1 MKAQLENYNVL
12 FALMAVCAVS
22 VLLKAVSYGLFH
34 KLLWDSN
41 QMGTTG
47 NRWMKAMMSKFEAY
61 YKLHISVHNVEN
73 FVDRYL
79 YHYRFIGISL
89 QTWENLG
96 FYFSGLIAAGAGVF
110 CFLAG
115 YYGMPSEWFWVTG
128 LVTLLLLCVQGASEV
143 FFDTH
148 KCLRVFRI
156 QLIDYM
162 ENTMRA
168 RLENEYFHQEAVTT
182 PIGVALA
189 DMLGGVTSITAIAIV
204 ITGIFGAILLPTFL
218 KCIGV
223 RNPMQMGLSIGT
235 AAHAVGTS
243 RAIQLGETEGAI
255 SGLAIGVAGLLT
267 AFIVSALSVFM

>member
-22 VLLKAVSYGLFH
+22 VILKAVSYGLFH

-47 NRWMKAMMSKFEAY
+47 NRWMKSMMSKFEAY

-79 YHYRFIGISL
+79 YHYHFLGVSL
-89 QTWENLG
+89 QTWENMG
-96 FYFSGLIAAGAGVF
+96 FYFSGLIAAGAGLC

-115 YYGMPSEWFWVTG
+115 YYGMSAEWFWVTG
-128 LVTLLLLCVQGASEV
+128 LVTLLLLCVQGASEI

-168 RLENEYFHQEAVTT
+168 RLENEYFHQEATEKYRMEYFK
-182 PIGVALA
+182 PEDMAAQEVAAAGAETA
-189 DMLGGVTSITAIAIV
+189 DTAGDVQPAAEAAGSGLPALTEIKELLESFREEMQLDRDIAGRQNMLSE
-204 ITGIFGAILLPTFL
+204 
-218 KCIGV
+218 
-223 RNPMQMGLSIGT
+223 T
-235 AAHAVGTS
+235 AAAEK
-243 RAIQLGETEGAI
+243 AKLFEEILEE
-255 SGLAIGVAGLLT
+255 
-267 AFIVSALSVFM
+267 FM

>member
-12 FALMAVCAVS
+12 FVLMAVCALS

-79 YHYRFIGISL
+79 YHYRFMGISL

-96 FYFSGLIAAGAGVF
+96 FYFSGLIAAGAGIS

-115 YYGMPSEWFWVTG
+115 YYGMPPEWFWVTG
-128 LVTLLLLCVQGASEV
+128 LVTLLLLCVQGASEM

-148 KCLRVFRI
+148 KCLKVFRI

-168 RLENEYFHQEAVTT
+168 RLENEYFHQEATEKYRMEYFK
-182 PIGVALA
+182 PEE
-189 DMLGGVTSITAIAIV
+189 M
-204 ITGIFGAILLPTFL
+204 
-218 KCIGV
+218 
-223 RNPMQMGLSIGT
+223 T
-235 AAHAVGTS
+235 AAEM
-243 RAIQLGETEGAI
+243 ETAATEPAADAGKVSDDI
-255 SGLAIGVAGLLT
+255 RTSGLPALTEIKELLESFREEMQLDRDIAGRQNM
-267 AFIVSALSVFM
+267 LSEQAAAEKAKLFEEILEEYM

>member
-61 YKLHISVHNVEN
+61 DKLHISVHNVEN

-168 RLENEYFHQEAVTT
+168 RLENEYFHQEATEKYRMEYFKPEEMSDAEMEAAAT
-182 PIGVALA
+182 DAVA
-189 DMLGGVTSITAIAIV
+189 GGVDAA
-204 ITGIFGAILLPTFL
+204 GA
-218 KCIGV
+218 
-223 RNPMQMGLSIGT
+223 
-235 AAHAVGTS
+235 
-243 RAIQLGETEGAI
+243 
-255 SGLAIGVAGLLT
+255 SGLPALTEIKELLESFREEMQLDRDIAGRQNM
-267 AFIVSALSVFM
+267 LSEQAAAEKAKLFEEILEEYM

>member
-96 FYFSGLIAAGAGVF
+96 FLLFGGVLWYAVGMVLGDGTCYVAAALCPGGIGGVF
-110 CFLAG
+110 
-115 YYGMPSEWFWVTG
+115 
-128 LVTLLLLCVQGASEV
+128 
-143 FFDTH
+143 
-148 KCLRVFRI
+148 
-156 QLIDYM
+156 
-162 ENTMRA
+162 
-168 RLENEYFHQEAVTT
+168 
-182 PIGVALA
+182 
-189 DMLGGVTSITAIAIV
+189 
-204 ITGIFGAILLPTFL
+204 
-218 KCIGV
+218 
-223 RNPMQMGLSIGT
+223 
-235 AAHAVGTS
+235 
-243 RAIQLGETEGAI
+243 
-255 SGLAIGVAGLLT
+255 
-267 AFIVSALSVFM
+267 